1 MRKFFA
7 LLIIFSFTLCV
18 AFSTNA
24 RWIQPDT
31 YKVVVTPNFFWTFE
45 GVDVKV
51 SAIKNN
57 VPMPT
62 FEWYI
67 TITVYDERGY
77 ILKPSEA
84 TLPNDWWLE
93 LTSEDRWQKEY
104 KNSLMITKWWTFK
117 VCAWS
122 FGNENLSWCVQVLVY
137 DKSTNN
143 WVITLL
149 YRRWITKH
157 DTRDAFKPNNS
168 IRRDEAAKMLI
179 AAIPYLKNWNQ
190 LKSSNNNCKFNDINE
205 ARTDLQW
212 SVRESCKLWIFN
224 WSNKLFK
231 PKDSITNAQLL
242 TVIWRMVYWKLD
254 ESWDSYATVY
264 YNRLRADWYLSNV
277 KIPKTDWDYPAKR
290 WIVAKLIAAIM

>member
-1 MRKFFA
+1 MRRFWIL
-7 LLIIFSFTLCV
+7 LLIFFLSLCV
-18 AFSTNA
+18 AFSTSA
-24 RWIQPDT
+24 RWVQPDD

-45 GVDVKV
+45 WVDVKV
-51 SAIKNN
+51 TVLKNN
-57 VPMPT
+57 LPLTT
-62 FEWYI
+62 FEWYV

-93 LTSEDRWQKEY
+93 LSQDDHWIKQY
-104 KNSLMITKWWTFK
+104 KRSLMITKWWIFK

-122 FGNENLSWCVQVLVY
+122 FGNENLSWCTQVQVY

-143 WVITLL
+143 GVITLL
-149 YRRWITKH
+149 NRRWITVH

-168 IRRDEAAKMLI
+168 IRRDEAAKMII
-179 AAIPYLKNWNQ
+179 AVIPYLKNGNQ
-190 LKSSNNNCKFNDINE
+190 LKATKNNCKFDDISD

-212 SVRESCKLWIFN
+212 SVRESCKLWVFN

-242 TVIWRMVYWKLD
+242 TVVWRMVYWKLD

-277 KIPKTDWDYPAKR
+277 KISKSDWNYPAKR
-290 WIVAKLIAAIM
+290 WTVAKLLAAVM